1 VAPASSRRRI
11 AVAGA
16 TGLIGSQVVQYA
28 VQRGHEVV
36 GLARALGVDLTD
48 PASVG
53 DRLEGADAVVDVT
66 RSPSMDPREATTFFT
81 DVATNLAAAPRAAG
95 VPRTVVLSIVGV
107 ERSQDYGWY
116 VATLAH
122 ETATRDHAPGPRVLR
137 ATQFHEFPG
146 QVLDRSR
153 RDGRAQIMDLPT
165 QPVASAEVARLL
177 VDLATDDGDGDVQV
191 AGPRRENLVDL
202 VRRLVALRGESTE
215 VMPVPAPASMA
226 AGSVLPGPDALVRG
240 PDWQTWAAG

>member
-1 VAPASSRRRI
+1 
-11 AVAGA
+11 
-16 TGLIGSQVVQYA
+16 
-28 VQRGHEVV
+28 
-36 GLARALGVDLTD
+36 
-48 PASVG
+48 
-53 DRLEGADAVVDVT
+53 
-66 RSPSMDPREATTFFT
+66 MDPDEATTFFT
-81 DVATNLAAAPRAAG
+81 DVATNLAAAARAAG

-122 ETATRDHAPGPRVLR
+122 ERATRDHAPGPRVLR

-146 QVLDRSR
+146 QVLERSR
-153 RDGRAQIMDLPT
+153 QNGRAQIMDMPT
-165 QPVASAEVARLL
+165 QPVASVEVARLL
-177 VDLATDDGDGDVQV
+177 VELATDDGPGGPGDGDVQV

-202 VRRLVALRGESTE
+202 VRRLVALRGEHTE
-215 VMPVPAPASMA
+215 VVPVPAPASIA